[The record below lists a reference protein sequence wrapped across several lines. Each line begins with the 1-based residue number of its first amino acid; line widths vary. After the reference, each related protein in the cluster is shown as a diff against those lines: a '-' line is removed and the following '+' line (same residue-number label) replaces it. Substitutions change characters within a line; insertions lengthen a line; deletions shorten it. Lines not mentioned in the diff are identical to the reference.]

1 MHLLR
6 RGVPFSPPGGL
17 CSVGRCSEGPS
28 QKVEW
33 REEDWGKR
41 RDSASFFLPD
51 GRFPV
56 SESAFLARTRDGA
69 LCLERRDI
77 LCCKTAIA
85 ASAAAASSAV
95 ASSPWDFPHLKKGFR
110 W

>member
-1 MHLLR
+1 MGGREGIL
-6 RGVPFSPPGGL
+6 PP
-17 CSVGRCSEGPS
+17 
-28 QKVEW
+28 
-33 REEDWGKR
+33 
-41 RDSASFFLPD
+41 FFLPD

-85 ASAAAASSAV
+85 ASAAAAAAAAAAASSAV